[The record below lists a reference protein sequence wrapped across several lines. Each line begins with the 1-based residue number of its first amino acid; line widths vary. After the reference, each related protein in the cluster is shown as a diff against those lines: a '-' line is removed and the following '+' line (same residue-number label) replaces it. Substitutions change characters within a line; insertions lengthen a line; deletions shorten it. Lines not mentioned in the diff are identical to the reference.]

1 MMLRQAEPVMAHP
14 VAGSAAKGWGGS
26 KRTDRRQDK
35 SREVRP
41 SIRGGEEW
49 KYNDLARGAQRS
61 GEVRFAPSIG
71 FYCEKRTSPPRP
83 RP

>member
-1 MMLRQAEPVMAHP
+1 MMRRQAEPITSRH
-14 VAGSAAKGWGGS
+14 VAGSAAKGWVGS
-26 KRTDRRQDK
+26 KKMDRRQDK

-61 GEVRFAPSIG
+61 GEVRFTPSIG